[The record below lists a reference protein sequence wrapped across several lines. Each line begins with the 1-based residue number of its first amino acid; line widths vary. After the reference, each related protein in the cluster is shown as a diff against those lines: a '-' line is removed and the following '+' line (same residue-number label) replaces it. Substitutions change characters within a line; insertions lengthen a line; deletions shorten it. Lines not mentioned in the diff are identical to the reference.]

1 MVDEWGSIEYP
12 ITLGYTK
19 PDGEDVSVVIHNDE
33 QSEDEYYKMFTLCGQ
48 DVQFS
53 VD

>member
-19 PDGEDVSVVIHNDE
+19 PDGEKVSVVIHNDE
-33 QSEDEYYKMFTLCGQ
+33 QSEDEYHTMWWFCGL
-48 DVQFS
+48 DVEFS